1 MEGSSKVDG
10 TLIRSLKVDLISEID
25 LYHYQLPKEECIFI
39 QIKPNWILLGEL
51 FHLKLYNYIAYTNA
65 LPRNVSNYSLCINN
79 LRYKDCEL
87 IT

>member
-25 LYHYQLPKEECIFI
+25 LYHYQLPKEESIFI
-39 QIKPNWILLGEL
+39 QIKPNWILLGEV
-51 FHLKLYNYIAYTNA
+51 FHLKLCNYTAYTNA
-65 LPRNVSNYSLCINN
+65 LPRNVFNYSHCISN